1 MKPKFAL
8 LLALFPAVTFVS
20 AGISYAAETGH
31 DKVQPAVEQA
41 TQEPITQKVEVEGK
55 LEEEK
60 GKTTLE
66 LKKIRSGGEASK
78 EAATSEIPK

>member
-8 LLALFPAVTFVS
+8 LLALLLAVTFVS

-41 TQEPITQKVEVEGK
+41 TQEPINQKVEVKGK

-66 LKKIRSGGEASK
+66 LKRIRSEGEAPE
-78 EAATSEIPK
+78 EAAAPEIPK